1 MTRALAIHGQ
11 CDTRFEPVK
20 KAFTQLMQSPFER
33 GAALCI
39 QIDGETVIDLWA
51 GIAGPEPQSH
61 WQRDT
66 LLNLFSCTKPFTAVA
81 IMQLVGEGRLELD
94 APICHYWP
102 DFANAGKA
110 SITLR
115 QVLCHRAGLPA
126 LRTPLAPET
135 LYDWTTMTDLIAEEH
150 PWAAAGEQQTYSPL
164 LFGWILGEL
173 LRRVD
178 GQTPA
183 QSICQ
188 RVAVP
193 LGLDFHLGLDDAA
206 IARCAYMAR
215 TKDEIDDEAFAR
227 VLQFVLNEPTAMSA
241 LAFANPPMV
250 LGRSNEAG
258 WKRMTQPAAN
268 GHGNARSLATFYAGL
283 LDGRLLESPLL
294 NEMLREH
301 SAGYDPTLQTPAR
314 FGLGVMLNQPHVAN
328 GSYGMGAEAFGH
340 MGAGGTIGFA
350 DPERGV
356 AFGFAC
362 NTIGSYVLMDPRA
375 RGLANVAMA
384 CL

>member
-1 MTRALAIHGQ
+1 MTRTLTIHGQ
-11 CDTRFEPVK
+11 CAPCFEPVRE
-20 KAFTQLMQSPFER
+20 AFIQLMQSPFER

-39 QIDGETVIDLWA
+39 QVDGETVVDLWA
-51 GIAGPEPQSH
+51 GICGPEPDTP

-81 IMQLVGEGRLELD
+81 VMQLVGEGRLELD
-94 APICHYWP
+94 TPLCHYWP
-102 DFANAGKA
+102 AFANAGKA

-115 QVLCHRAGLPA
+115 HVLCHRAGLPA
-126 LRTPLAPET
+126 LRTLLTPET
-135 LYDWTTMTDLIAEEH
+135 LYEWDTMTDLIAEER
-150 PWAAAGEQQTYSPL
+150 PWAAAGERQTYSPL

-178 GQTPA
+178 GLPPA

-188 RVAVP
+188 RVAAP
-193 LGLDFHLGLDDAA
+193 LGLDFHLGLDEAT
-206 IARCAYMAR
+206 IGRCAYMAR
-215 TKDEIDDEAFAR
+215 TKDEIDDEAFGR

-250 LGRSNEAG
+250 LGRSNETG

-301 SAGYDPTLQTPAR
+301 SAEYDPTLQTPAR
-314 FGLGVMLNQPHVAN
+314 FGLGVMLEQPHVAN
-328 GSYGMGAEAFGH
+328 GSYGMGASAFGH
-340 MGAGGTIGFA
+340 MGAGGTVGFA

-375 RGLANVAMA
+375 RRLANVATD